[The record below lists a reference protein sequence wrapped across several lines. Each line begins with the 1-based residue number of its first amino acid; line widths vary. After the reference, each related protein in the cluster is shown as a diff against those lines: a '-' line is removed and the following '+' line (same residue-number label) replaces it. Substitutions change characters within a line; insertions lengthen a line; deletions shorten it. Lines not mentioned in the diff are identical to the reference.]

1 MPRFNRR
8 VFVMRM
14 ISQAATATVACK
26 MLSAQGSWG
35 QNTLRGAVQREL
47 TGDNAGAALSRMQ
60 SWLLGAEGFVPAK
73 DERLLMQIERVHA
86 WVRSAFLLESD
97 AVHSASAGGGAQA
110 PRQPLVIA
118 AGKPLS
124 LRLPESGRHL
134 EAFVQVNHG
143 AAPGSG
149 AVLVAQANG
158 REIFRSGT
166 LNAGRPPVLI
176 QVALEKTREFS
187 LSVVRP
193 TGKIFAGILNLSLS
207 KVTLTNGRVLPLGK
221 PFGVPGCTELSAAAT
236 PFSFQY
242 GGRDAQTELISWRR
256 QLRVRDEAAWTRYE
270 ISYTDP
276 VTQLEVLCDLKV
288 FKTFPAV
295 HWLLRLTNHGPTDT
309 PLLENILPLDLNLV
323 LPEEG
328 DFTLH
333 HSNGSTMSATDFMPM
348 ERFIR
353 ANDRIV
359 LAPNGGRSSDS
370 VLPFFNL
377 QWRGGGMVGA
387 IGWTGQWSMC
397 LQNDR
402 NRCAA
407 LQAGQQTTRL
417 KLHPGESIRTPS
429 IALVPWQ
436 GDSVASGNNLLR
448 RLLLAHF
455 VARIENKIAMPP
467 VAMWQLSFVVGVG
480 QTLNDVNE
488 NNQLRAIK
496 QIAENRFGTEVFWLD
511 AGWMAGGGWW
521 GGVGNW
527 TADKRKF
534 PNGLRP
540 VADAANKHGMQF
552 LLWFEP
558 ERVIAKTQVAEE
570 HPEWVM
576 RNATFGIQGLFALG
590 NPDARRWMTR
600 LLANRIR
607 QWNVGILRHDFNIT
621 PLPFW
626 QQADKP
632 DRQGITEI
640 RYIEGLYAMWD
651 ELRCRFPLLAI
662 DCCAS
667 GGRRID
673 LESIQ
678 RCFYLWRSDV
688 MCSGQPD
695 ATWCQTESAGLNKY
709 VPTNGGATGN
719 ANVDVYDF
727 RSTATAGVIL
737 YIPQTPQQVSL
748 IREAIAELK
757 MLRPLYLGDY
767 YPLTPIGNDNTQ
779 WEAWQFDR
787 PEMGMGFV
795 MYFRRP
801 KNADSVAHFEL
812 QNLNPDALYK
822 VAWKGST
829 YKFEGA
835 RVMTGRELTFISA
848 TIKEPRSTGLLIYHR
863 TKS

>member
-1 MPRFNRR
+1 M
-8 VFVMRM
+8 
-14 ISQAATATVACK
+14 
-26 MLSAQGSWG
+26 
-35 QNTLRGAVQREL
+35 
-47 TGDNAGAALSRMQ
+47 
-60 SWLLGAEGFVPAK
+60 
-73 DERLLMQIERVHA
+73 
-86 WVRSAFLLESD
+86 
-97 AVHSASAGGGAQA
+97 
-110 PRQPLVIA
+110 
-118 AGKPLS
+118 S
-124 LRLPESGRHL
+124 LRLPETGSRL
-134 EAFVQVNHG
+134 EAFVQVNRG

-149 AVLVAQANG
+149 AILVVQVNG
-158 REIFRSGT
+158 LEIFRSEV
-166 LNAGRPPVLI
+166 LDAGQPPIPI
-176 QVALEKTREFS
+176 QVDLKKTREFS
-187 LSVVRP
+187 LSVARP
-193 TGKIFAGILNLSLS
+193 AGKLQAADILDFSLS
-207 KVTLTNGRVLPLGK
+207 KLTLTNGRVLSLGEI
-221 PFGVPGCTELSAAAT
+221 FGGPGLTELSAAAA

-242 GGRDAQTELISWRR
+242 EGRDVRTEIDSWQR
-256 QLRVRDEAAWTRYE
+256 LVRVTEETGWTRYE

-276 VTQLEVLCDLKV
+276 ATQLEARCDVKV
-288 FKTFPAV
+288 FKDFPAV
-295 HWLLRLTNHGPTDT
+295 NWVLRLTNHGSADT

-323 LPEEG
+323 IPEEG
-328 DFTLH
+328 DFILH
-333 HSNGSTMSATDFMPM
+333 HSNGSTMRTSDFLPI
-348 ERFIR
+348 ERPIG

-377 QWRGGGMVGA
+377 QWRDGGMVGA

-402 NRCAA
+402 QRCAS
-407 LQAGQQTTRL
+407 LQVGQQTTRL

-429 IALVPWQ
+429 IALVLWQ
-436 GDSVASGNNLLR
+436 GDSAVSGSNLLR
-448 RLLLAHF
+448 RLLLAH
-455 VARIENKIAMPP
+455 VVPRIDEKIAMPP
-467 VAMWQLSFVVGVG
+467 VSMWQLSIVGG
-480 QTLNDVNE
+480 NQTLNDVNE
-488 NNQLRAIK
+488 KNQLAAIEC
-496 QIAENRFGTEVFWLD
+496 IADNRFGVEVFWLD

-527 TADKRKF
+527 TADKNKF
-534 PNGLRP
+534 PNGLKQ

-576 RNATFGIQGLFALG
+576 HNAAFGNQGLFALG
-590 NPDARRWMTR
+590 NPDARRWMTQ
-600 LLANRIR
+600 LLSDRIR
-607 QWNVGILRHDFNIT
+607 EWNIGILRHDFNIT

-626 QQADKP
+626 KQADKP

-651 ELRCRFPLLAI
+651 ELRRRFPLLAI

-678 RCFYLWRSDV
+678 RCFYLWRSDI
-688 MCSGQPD
+688 MCLGQPN
-695 ATWCQTESAGLNKY
+695 ATDCQAESAGLNRC

-727 RSTATAGVIL
+727 RSSATAGAIL
-737 YIPQTPQQVSL
+737 YIPQTPQQVLL

-767 YPLTPIGNDNTQ
+767 YPLTRTGIDNTQ

-801 KNADSVAHFEL
+801 KCAQTLARFDL
-812 QNLNPDALYK
+812 KNLIPDALYQ

-829 YKFEGA
+829 YRFAGT
-835 RVMTGRELTFISA
+835 RVMTGRELTHFPA
-848 TIKEPRSTGLLIYHR
+848 FIKEPRGTRLLIYRR
-863 TKS
+863 TRS